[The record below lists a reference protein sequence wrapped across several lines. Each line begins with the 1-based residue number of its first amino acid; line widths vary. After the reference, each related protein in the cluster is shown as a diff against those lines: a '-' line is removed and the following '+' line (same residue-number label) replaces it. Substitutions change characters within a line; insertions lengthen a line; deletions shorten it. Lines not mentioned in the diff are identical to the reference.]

1 MYKVMTVLSRMWAK
15 KNYRFALIMGGFMLL
30 WLSSGVLVNSSE
42 ESASPAAEPAKIA
55 AVRGRIIAAQDYA
68 LAVKLRARTEP
79 NRAVDVKAEVMGRVI
94 GLPVEKGD
102 IVALGDVI
110 CELSSEDRA
119 ERVEQFNAVLGKARL
134 DYDGALRLKSGGYQ
148 SRTAIAD
155 ALSRLETAKADAKKA
170 KLDLANLKIR
180 APFAGVVDV
189 RPVEIGDFMQRADI
203 CARVLDMAPLLVA
216 GRVAEASVAKM
227 QNHSIVKVVL
237 AGGKTVEGKIRFI
250 ERNADEITR
259 TFRLEALVENN
270 DLTLRSGLTAQMVIP
285 VGATKAHL
293 VSASLLALD
302 DQGQVGVKVLDGN
315 NVVSFHLVQI
325 IGDESDGVWVQGLP
339 EHTTLITVGQQYVTA
354 GETVALT
361 LDSAKTPLSAAQL

>member
-1 MYKVMTVLSRMWAK
+1 
-15 KNYRFALIMGGFMLL
+15 
-30 WLSSGVLVNSSE
+30 
-42 ESASPAAEPAKIA
+42 
-55 AVRGRIIAAQDYA
+55 
-68 LAVKLRARTEP
+68 
-79 NRAVDVKAEVMGRVI
+79 
-94 GLPVEKGD
+94 
-102 IVALGDVI
+102 
-110 CELSSEDRA
+110 
-119 ERVEQFNAVLGKARL
+119 
-134 DYDGALRLKSGGYQ
+134 
-148 SRTAIAD
+148 
-155 ALSRLETAKADAKKA
+155 
-170 KLDLANLKIR
+170 
-180 APFAGVVDV
+180 
-189 RPVEIGDFMQRADI
+189 
-203 CARVLDMAPLLVA
+203 MAPLLVA